1 MVKIEVIISVCVCV
15 CVCVCAC
22 ACVLSVASEFS
33 SSNWFIP
40 SSKSLL
46 IGLFPWCPGGM
57 DGVVVTF
64 KRV

>member
-1 MVKIEVIISVCVCV
+1 MFICAVSVGVCECVCM
-15 CVCVCAC
+15 
-22 ACVLSVASEFS
+22 CVLSVSVASEFS

-46 IGLFPWCPGGM
+46 IGLFPWCPGGK